1 MVRGLLLVLD
11 TMKVFLLF
19 TGCTLL
25 FYFGILWVNQEYQNY
40 HRYDEPEGKA
50 VKVVQME
57 SVPQQI
63 FLERLGLFFQTGE

>member
-1 MVRGLLLVLD
+1 
-11 TMKVFLLF
+11 MKVFLLF

-40 HRYDEPEGKA
+40 HRYDEPQGKA

-57 SVPQQI
+57 TDKQI
-63 FLERLGLFFQTGE
+63 FLERLEFFYQTGE

>member
-1 MVRGLLLVLD
+1 MRRGLLLVLD

-40 HRYDEPEGKA
+40 HRYDVPQGKA

-57 SVPQQI
+57 SGIQHT
-63 FLERLGLFFQTGE
+63 FLERLNLFYQTGE

>member
-1 MVRGLLLVLD
+1 
-11 TMKVFLLF
+11 MKVFLLF

-40 HRYDEPEGKA
+40 HRYDVPQGKA

-57 SVPQQI
+57 TIKQHT
-63 FLERLGLFFQTGE
+63 FLERLGLFYQTGE